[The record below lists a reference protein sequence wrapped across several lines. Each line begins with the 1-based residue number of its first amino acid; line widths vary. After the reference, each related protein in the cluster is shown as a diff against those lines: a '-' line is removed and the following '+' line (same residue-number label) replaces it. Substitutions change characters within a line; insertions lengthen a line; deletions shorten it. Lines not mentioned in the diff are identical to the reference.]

1 MWPKKIGLKK
11 HNKKTI
17 LPTFL
22 LNNSLEILEIPKIVK
37 IANKVFVKC
46 NISISYFFGNILVIK
61 MDKVL

>member
-37 IANKVFVKC
+37 IEKDQFIKC
-46 NISISYFFGNILVIK
+46 NVSISYFFGNIFVT
-61 MDKVL
+61 KVDNV